1 MKKLL
6 IIAAALLLQPWAAQ
20 AMPRLN
26 IGALNDYLDASKT
39 TQVKRIY
46 NGGTST
52 AFVKVSVWELVRGPD
67 GKFRE
72 VSLDGQDSASRSLVV
87 SPARLIIP
95 ASGMQSVRLLYRGER
110 DRERYYRLRFNPVVP
125 EVGDGFEVNADGAK
139 DYKDSL
145 EAGVQVMAGFGSL
158 FYVRP
163 TNTQFKVDIDERQ
176 GKLVVRNN
184 GNATV
189 ELDRFRACESKGKN
203 CASAVVHRLLPGAVL
218 EFDKTGGRSYA
229 FDLIEGE
236 KKTEIER

>member
-87 SPARLIIP
+87 
-95 ASGMQSVRLLYRGER
+95 
-110 DRERYYRLRFNPVVP
+110 
-125 EVGDGFEVNADGAK
+125 
-139 DYKDSL
+139 
-145 EAGVQVMAGFGSL
+145 
-158 FYVRP
+158 
-163 TNTQFKVDIDERQ
+163 
-176 GKLVVRNN
+176 
-184 GNATV
+184 
-189 ELDRFRACESKGKN
+189 
-203 CASAVVHRLLPGAVL
+203 
-218 EFDKTGGRSYA
+218 
-229 FDLIEGE
+229 
-236 KKTEIER
+236 